1 MSQSHVYLTAD
12 KYLAREHG
20 PKMAI
25 NDFETNKSN
34 IKTYFSITNS
44 TSGGF
49 KHFDASQ

>member
-1 MSQSHVYLTAD
+1 MFINCRQIFGERTWT
-12 KYLAREHG
+12 KN
-20 PKMAI
+20 AI